1 MCPVRSKG
9 YGKLAGVRLTRR
21 PGWRGRRAAGRVA
34 FLTGLHER
42 QVRSHLAHGTGL

>member
-1 MCPVRSKG
+1 MPARG
-9 YGKLAGVRLTRR
+9 HRGLAGVLTRG
-21 PGWRGRRAAGRVA
+21 PGWRGRRAAGRVT